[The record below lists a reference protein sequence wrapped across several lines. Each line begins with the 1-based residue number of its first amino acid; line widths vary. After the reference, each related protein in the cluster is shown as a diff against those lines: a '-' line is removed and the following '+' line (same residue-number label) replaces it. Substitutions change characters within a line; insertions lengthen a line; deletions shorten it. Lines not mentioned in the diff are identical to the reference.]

1 MADPPG
7 SDLIMTES
15 AEDLLRS
22 ARARLARVLGAP
34 LPSPRPGAGAPLTG
48 AEAAYLQEEGE
59 SLYWNELEWEHI
71 TDEEQ
76 LDGGPLA
83 ELTFPGF
90 LAYVRGLLLDEVMP
104 DAQAPAEPRPEAVEG
119 LLLFLAGQV
128 LDLQESAGGEGP
140 EAERVEVEIALTRR
154 LLDLVLALLH
164 RIPREALDRSEVDA
178 PGG

>member
-1 MADPPG
+1 
-7 SDLIMTES
+7 MTQS
-15 AEDLLRS
+15 AEDLLQS

>member
-15 AEDLLRS
+15 AEDLLQS

-34 LPSPRPGAGAPLTG
+34 LPSPRPGAGAPLTE

-119 LLLFLAGQV
+119 LLRFLAGQV
-128 LDLQESAGGEGP
+128 MDLQESAGGTGP
-140 EAERVEVEIALTRR
+140 EAERVEVEVALTRR

-178 PGG
+178 PGN